1 MKTASNSMIKELAT
15 FISKNIFRME
25 HQNFI
30 LILWQELDIL
40 LIQYPLQ
47 EFVVRQGRLG
57 IY

>member
-25 HQNFI
+25 HQNFT